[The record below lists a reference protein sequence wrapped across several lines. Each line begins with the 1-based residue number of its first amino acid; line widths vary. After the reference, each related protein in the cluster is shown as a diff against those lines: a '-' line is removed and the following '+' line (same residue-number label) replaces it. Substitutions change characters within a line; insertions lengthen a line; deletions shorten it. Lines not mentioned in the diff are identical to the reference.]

1 MKDHY
6 EVHFKNA
13 NYLLLAH
20 AAGLVGCI
28 TVLKDYAATPQL
40 KGMGTF
46 VVLFGVGLL
55 ASIFTYIAL
64 VLAPAVAL
72 GPYQR
77 ASDELTR
84 NFFELGSSWLGR
96 NRSPYACWRDYWS
109 HRHVSHRCDEA
120 ESSLFLRLAIID
132 RINAVRTSDV

>member
-6 EVHFKNA
+6 EVHFRNA
-13 NYLLLAH
+13 NYLLVAH

-28 TVLKDYAATPQL
+28 TVLKDYAARPQL

-55 ASIFTYIAL
+55 ASIFNYIAL
-64 VLAPAVAL
+64 VLARAVAL
-72 GPYQR
+72 GSYQR

-84 NFFELGSSWLGR
+84 NFLTSAHLGSVGIALLMLVGAIIGVIVR
-96 NRSPYACWRDYWS
+96 F
-109 HRHVSHRCDEA
+109 
-120 ESSLFLRLAIID
+120 SSL
-132 RINAVRTSDV
+132 